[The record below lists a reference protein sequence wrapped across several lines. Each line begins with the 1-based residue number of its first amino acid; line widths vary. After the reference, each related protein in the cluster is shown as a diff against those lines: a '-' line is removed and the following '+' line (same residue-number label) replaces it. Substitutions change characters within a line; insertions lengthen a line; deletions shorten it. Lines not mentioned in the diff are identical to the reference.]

1 MNGYKE
7 VEHTADIALQVW
19 AEDFYTLLRKA
30 AEGLY
35 ALMGVKLATASTL
48 QRLFTLPQ
56 GSKETILVDFLTELL
71 FLVEEDGL
79 FLSGFCF
86 DASQD
91 AISVRSTGEKI
102 LTLSREIKAVTFHNL
117 HVETTDQGFS
127 TTITFDV

>member
-79 FLSGFCF
+79 FLSGF
-86 DASQD
+86 ALMP
-91 AISVRSTGEKI
+91 VRMRFLFGQPGKDPDPEP
-102 LTLSREIKAVTFHNL
+102 
-117 HVETTDQGFS
+117 
-127 TTITFDV
+127 